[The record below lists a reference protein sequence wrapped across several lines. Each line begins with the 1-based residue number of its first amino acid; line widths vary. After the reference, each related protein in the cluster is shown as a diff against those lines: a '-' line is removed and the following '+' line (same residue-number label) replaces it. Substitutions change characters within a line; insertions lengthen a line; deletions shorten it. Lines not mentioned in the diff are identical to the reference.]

1 MNNDFITTPEIR
13 AFRDYAN
20 YLYGYV
26 ISMFKWQCD
35 FAPEWVFERM
45 LTTRGHCGIFR
56 DGKDGAPVVAAG
68 GYTGAPTIYGFG
80 QQYIGTDLAG
90 NSYTGTVGDD
100 VVVLWNNYSL
110 SSDAPTISAYAN
122 RYVETEKSVLNV
134 IRGTR
139 ITNLVTADDTVDK
152 LTLDNVVSAINN
164 GDTVVKIPPSY
175 REIDA
180 LDSGAKR
187 FDVMQLTD
195 PKETDKLQYLSRF
208 RDDLLAAFLNEYGV
222 DVSVVNKGSQVSR
235 DELHSM
241 ENATRAIIEQR
252 LECRARDLDI
262 VRGWGYNIT
271 VTPNVGR
278 SSINADTNADT
289 NTDTNT
295 DTDTERGGE
304 NGTV

>member
-1 MNNDFITTPEIR
+1 M
-13 AFRDYAN
+13 
-20 YLYGYV
+20 
-26 ISMFKWQCD
+26 
-35 FAPEWVFERM
+35 
-45 LTTRGHCGIFR
+45 
-56 DGKDGAPVVAAG
+56 
-68 GYTGAPTIYGFG
+68 
-80 QQYIGTDLAG
+80 
-90 NSYTGTVGDD
+90 
-100 VVVLWNNYSL
+100 WNNYSL

-152 LTLDNVVSAINN
+152 MTLDNVVSAINN

-262 VRGWGYNIT
+262 VRSWGYNIT
-271 VTPNVGR
+271 VAPNVGR
-278 SSINADTNADT
+278 SRADTDA
-289 NTDTNT
+289 
-295 DTDTERGGE
+295 DTDTGAEGDSE
-304 NGTV
+304 NNGTV

>member
-1 MNNDFITTPEIR
+1 MINIIDKIEVRSATS
-13 AFRDYAN
+13 YAN
-20 YLYGYV
+20 WLYTF
-26 ISMFKWQCD
+26 IADMFKWELD

-45 LTTRGHCGIFR
+45 LTTRGHGGIFR
-56 DGKDGAPVVAAG
+56 DGRDGVPVVAAG

-80 QQYIGTDLAG
+80 RQYIGTDLAG

-139 ITNLVTADDTVDK
+139 ITNLVTADDTIDK
-152 LTLDNVVSAINN
+152 LTLDNVVNAINN

-180 LDSGAKR
+180 LDSGTKR

-241 ENATRAIIEQR
+241 ENATRAIIGQR

-262 VRGWGYNIT
+262 VRSWGYNIT

-278 SSINADTNADT
+278 SSAD
-289 NTDTNT
+289 T
-295 DTDTERGGE
+295 DTDTITDAERGGE

>member
-13 AFRDYAN
+13 TFRDYAN

-26 ISMFKWQCD
+26 ISMFKWECD

-45 LTTRGHCGIFR
+45 LTTHGHCGIFR
-56 DGKDGAPVVAAG
+56 DGKDGKPVVAFG
-68 GYTGAPTIYGFG
+68 GYTGAPTIYGLG
-80 QQYIGTDLAG
+80 EKYIGTDFAG
-90 NSYTGTVGDD
+90 NSYSGNVGEN
-100 VVVLWNNYSL
+100 VIVLWNNYSL
-110 SSDAPTISAYAN
+110 SSDAPTVTAYAN
-122 RYVETEKSVLNV
+122 RYIETEKSVLNV

-252 LECRARDLDI
+252 LECRVRDLDI
-262 VRGWGYNIT
+262 VRSWGYNIT

-278 SSINADTNADT
+278 SSAD
-289 NTDTNT
+289 T
-295 DTDTERGGE
+295 DTDTDAGPDAEGDGE

>member
-1 MNNDFITTPEIR
+1 MIINDFITAPELR
-13 AFRDYAN
+13 SFRDYAN

-26 ISMFKWQCD
+26 VSMFKWRCD

-45 LTTRGHCGIFR
+45 LTTHGHCGIFR
-56 DGKDGAPVVAAG
+56 DGRDGAPIVAAG

-80 QQYIGTDLAG
+80 RQYIGTDLAG
-90 NSYTGTVGDD
+90 NSYTGTVGEN

-110 SSDAPTISAYAN
+110 SSDAPTISVYAN
-122 RYVETEKSVLNV
+122 WYIETEKSVLNV

-222 DVSVVNKGSQVSR
+222 DVNVVNKGSQVSR

-241 ENATRAIIEQR
+241 ENATKSVIEQR
-252 LECRARDLDI
+252 LECRRRDLEI
-262 VRGWGYNIT
+262 VRGWGYDID
-271 VTPNVGR
+271 VVPNVGR
-278 SSINADTNADT
+278 SDPTA
-289 NTDTNT
+289 
-295 DTDTERGGE
+295 TDTETETETAADTDAEGDSE